1 MTHTIL
7 LADPVGTR
15 LMLERTCLIRHPHT
29 VVEARCGSEA
39 LSLARR
45 HHPRLI
51 IFPGDMGD
59 MDAPSFCRAIRGDG
73 GTRGTSLLLVVTRKR
88 DQTVRA
94 AMEAGANDCLVFPL
108 NRMDLDRKLGIYLNI
123 EPRRD
128 ARFLVQA
135 KVEAVRDRGLFL
147 GTSVNLSASG
157 MLIES
162 LTTFKIGDQVHIRFF
177 LPGNPREIDARAV
190 VVRADAHPGVRRY
203 GLRFDAIAPA
213 DAELIR
219 SYSLPGTK
227 GDR

>member
-1 MTHTIL
+1 MHTIL

-15 LMLERTCLIRHPHT
+15 LMIERTCLIRHPHA

-39 LSLARR
+39 LEVARR
-45 HHPRLI
+45 RRPRLI
-51 IFPGDMGD
+51 LFPGDMGD
-59 MDAPSFCRAIRGDG
+59 MDAAAFCRAIRGDG
-73 GTRGTSLLLVVTRKR
+73 ATRETSLLLVVTRES
-88 DQTVRA
+88 DQTVCS

-108 NRMDLDRKLGIYLNI
+108 NRLDLDRKLGIYLNI

-135 KVEAVRDRGLFL
+135 KVEAVRDRGFFL

-157 MLIES
+157 MLLEA
-162 LTTFKIGDQVHIRFF
+162 LTTFKIGDRVHMRFF
-177 LPGNPREIDARAV
+177 LPGVPREIDVQAV

-203 GLRFDAIAPA
+203 GLHFDAIAAA

-219 SYSLPGTK
+219 SYSVPGAEE
-227 GDR
+227 GR

>member
-1 MTHTIL
+1 MHTIL

-15 LMLERTCLIRHPHT
+15 LMLERTCLMRHPHT
-29 VVEARCGSEA
+29 VVEARTGSEA
-39 LSLARR
+39 LLLARE

-51 IFPGDMGD
+51 LLAGDLID
-59 MDAPSFCRAIRGDG
+59 MDAAAFCRSIRGSG
-73 GTRGTSLLLVVTRKR
+73 ETRETSLLLVVSKES

-108 NRMDLDRKLGIYLNI
+108 NRLDLDRKLGIYLNI

-135 KVEAVRDRGLFL
+135 KVESARDRGFFL

-157 MLIES
+157 MLLEA
-162 LTTFKIGDQVHIRFF
+162 LTTFHIGDRIHIRFF
-177 LPGNPREIDARAV
+177 LPGNPREIETQAT

-203 GLRFDAIAPA
+203 GLHFDAITAGDADLIHFFSAPGP
-213 DAELIR
+213 D
-219 SYSLPGTK
+219 GVK
-227 GDR
+227 